1 MGRLNMDNPLKYVE
15 QLAECATQEELPRGH
30 VLPQALAR
38 LREMQTPP
46 LVRPWGV
53 FAAGALAFAAIA
65 VISIVSYNGNVTP
78 DPILVFFKVASLNL

>member
-1 MGRLNMDNPLKYVE
+1 MDNPLKYVE
-15 QLAECATQEELPRGH
+15 QLAECAAQEELPRGH

-38 LREMQTPP
+38 LREMRTPP

-65 VISIVSYNGNVTP
+65 VVSIVSYDGNVTP